1 MIPENPLGIIE
12 LGNLNIKCLIF
23 NIDNSNTVKILS
35 SSKIQSEG
43 IHNSVIIN
51 ISKATKAIRSCIGI
65 AEKKAEA
72 SLKRIHVVLEQPE
85 FLCTKLSK
93 QRKIDGSKIK
103 KYDID
108 FLLKEAKK
116 QVTHNDENQSII
128 LENNTANKINCEKVF
143 LTDKIYKTK
152 FVKKIDLLNSIY
164 KEKINKNIGNFLD

>member
-65 AEKKAEA
+65 AEKK
-72 SLKRIHVVLEQPE
+72 SRSI
-85 FLCTKLSK
+85 
-93 QRKIDGSKIK
+93 IK
-103 KYDID
+103 K
-108 FLLKEAKK
+108 
-116 QVTHNDENQSII
+116 
-128 LENNTANKINCEKVF
+128 
-143 LTDKIYKTK
+143 
-152 FVKKIDLLNSIY
+152 NSRSSRATRIFMY
-164 KEKINKNIGNFLD
+164 